1 MEGFQMLIRLG
12 ITSIFLILLFTLSL
26 FLPNTANSDELL
38 SCGSNNTEIKIDTT
52 TENNFIVG
60 KNKEVVLLEG
70 TCSQLKSGACGT
82 GTCEKGWTCM
92 DTGIQCLCSPP
103 Q

>member
-1 MEGFQMLIRLG
+1 MIKQIFR
-12 ITSIFLILLFTLSL
+12 TSSLVILVIAISFSLSTYLLAGDGSGCEQTYPKVTLETSV
-26 FLPNTANSDELL
+26 
-38 SCGSNNTEIKIDTT
+38 
-52 TENNFIVG
+52 ENNFNFE
-60 KNKEVVLLEG
+60 KTSNVVLLEG

-82 GTCEKGWTCM
+82 GTCEKGWKCM

>member
-1 MEGFQMLIRLG
+1 MQ
-12 ITSIFLILLFTLSL
+12 ITAVFLALVISVSMPLFTPAS
-26 FLPNTANSDELL
+26 AEDISECNSNYPKVTL
-38 SCGSNNTEIKIDTT
+38 DTSV
-52 TENNFIVG
+52 ENNFNFG
-60 KNKEVVLLEG
+60 TTDEVVLLEG

-82 GTCEKGWTCM
+82 GTCEKGWICM